1 MTSKPIVKKE
11 PRKSFGFLDVKRD
24 RFHDEAWAA
33 VEGEYYFDL
42 QYGPYSMEI
51 TTSVF
56 LEMEKQPV
64 LRRRSRFKWL
74 TILIEIMPI
83 NKFPIFAWEKWGTA

>member
-42 QYGPYSMEI
+42 QYGPYSMAHTVWPI
-51 TTSVF
+51 LYGINLLVF
-56 LEMEKQPV
+56 
-64 LRRRSRFKWL
+64 
-74 TILIEIMPI
+74 I
-83 NKFPIFAWEKWGTA
+83 

>member
-33 VEGEYYFDL
+33 VEGEYHFDL

-56 LEMEKQPV
+56 
-64 LRRRSRFKWL
+64 
-74 TILIEIMPI
+74 
-83 NKFPIFAWEKWGTA
+83 

>member
-33 VEGEYYFDL
+33 VEGEYHFDL
-42 QYGPYSMEI
+42 QYGPYSMTHTVWEKLVGFYI
-51 TTSVF
+51 IHIRF

-64 LRRRSRFKWL
+64 LRRRSRFK
-74 TILIEIMPI
+74 
-83 NKFPIFAWEKWGTA
+83 